1 MVLAVASTSAWYQ
14 ADYVRAHKLARDAL
28 RDPISA
34 DSPAPELPYM
44 ALILSSRP
52 DQMRGILTEG
62 LAALDAIDA
71 DSLSRARLHSAA
83 AGYSA
88 QIGDL
93 EFAAVEAQE
102 TLRIGREGRFR
113 FFIMTGLY
121 LVALT
126 SWGTA
131 PGNALAALEESIALS
146 RRNRSRPTGEAGRL
160 PSPPSSAPR
169 KGTPLADCR
178 HCRNRSPRVTARASA
193 PRSRPRSTEVS
204 KCSRQRATMSWQRSL
219 AGS

>member
-1 MVLAVASTSAWYQ
+1 
-14 ADYVRAHKLARDAL
+14 
-28 RDPISA
+28 
-34 DSPAPELPYM
+34 M

-146 RRNRSRPTGEAGRL
+146 RRESLSANWRGRALALAAQLRAQKGDAPGGIVGIAGIDHRE
-160 PSPPSSAPR
+160 PPH
-169 KGTPLADCR
+169 G
-178 HCRNRSPRVTARASA
+178 RAHRGRDRA
-193 PRSRPRSTEVS
+193 RPRYPSARVNG
-204 KCSRQRATMSWQRSL
+204 QP
-219 AGS
+219 